1 MGLMWF
7 YMGFIV
13 LYAFFSVFHSFPL
26 FLYGFIWALLLYGF
40 DSNQMPQKMILHHHR
55 ISPLPF
61 GGYTSTPFSVTTI
74 FF

>member
-1 MGLMWF
+1 MFSFVFIWF
-7 YMGFIV
+7 YLGVI
-13 LYAFFSVFHSFPL
+13 
-26 FLYGFIWALLLYGF
+26 LLYGF